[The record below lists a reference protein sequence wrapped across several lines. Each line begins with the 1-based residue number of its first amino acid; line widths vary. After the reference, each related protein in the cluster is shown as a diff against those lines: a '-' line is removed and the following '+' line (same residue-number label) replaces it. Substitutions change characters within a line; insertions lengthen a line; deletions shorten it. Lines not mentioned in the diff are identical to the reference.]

1 MPISTDT
8 RQTMALSP
16 MSGLQIAVVA
26 MTVGLNALD
35 GFDVLAISFAS
46 PGIAREWGI
55 DRAALGVV
63 LSMELLGMGLGS
75 MFLGGVADKVGRRRT
90 LLGCLAVMTVGMSM
104 ATQATGVYDLSVWRV
119 FTGLGIGGMLAAI
132 NAVVAEFSN
141 ERHRGLNVS
150 LMAVGYPIGAVIGG
164 TIAASLLKQGDWRLV
179 FRFGALATAAFI
191 PLVLWLVP
199 ESVSWLCQQ
208 PSRGALGKVNRILA
222 RMGFAAVD
230 GLPEISTAAR
240 RKSVAD
246 IFSPQL
252 ARVTVL
258 ITMAYFLHIT
268 TFYFILKWVPK
279 IVVDMGFTPSSAAG
293 VLVWANVGGAAGGA
307 VLGLSARRLGLKNL
321 TMSVMVIST
330 LMLALFGRGQA
341 TLPQLSLMCA
351 VAGFFTNAGVVG
363 VYGILAQA
371 FPTHVRATATGFA
384 IGIGRAG
391 AFLSPIIAGY
401 LFSRGFGL
409 EFVAVAMGAGS
420 LAAAVCL
427 WQMPFRP
434 QAMS

>member
-1 MPISTDT
+1 M
-8 RQTMALSP
+8 
-16 MSGLQIAVVA
+16 
-26 MTVGLNALD
+26 
-35 GFDVLAISFAS
+35 
-46 PGIAREWGI
+46 
-55 DRAALGVV
+55 
-63 LSMELLGMGLGS
+63 
-75 MFLGGVADKVGRRRT
+75 
-90 LLGCLAVMTVGMSM
+90 
-104 ATQATGVYDLSVWRV
+104 
-119 FTGLGIGGMLAAI
+119 
-132 NAVVAEFSN
+132 
-141 ERHRGLNVS
+141 
-150 LMAVGYPIGAVIGG
+150 
-164 TIAASLLKQGDWRLV
+164 
-179 FRFGALATAAFI
+179 
-191 PLVLWLVP
+191 
-199 ESVSWLCQQ
+199 
-208 PSRGALGKVNRILA
+208 
-222 RMGFAAVD
+222 
-230 GLPEISTAAR
+230 
-240 RKSVAD
+240 
-246 IFSPQL
+246 
-252 ARVTVL
+252 
-258 ITMAYFLHIT
+258 
-268 TFYFILKWVPK
+268 
-279 IVVDMGFTPSSAAG
+279 
-293 VLVWANVGGAAGGA
+293 WANVGGAAGGA

>member
-1 MPISTDT
+1 
-8 RQTMALSP
+8 
-16 MSGLQIAVVA
+16 
-26 MTVGLNALD
+26 
-35 GFDVLAISFAS
+35 
-46 PGIAREWGI
+46 
-55 DRAALGVV
+55 
-63 LSMELLGMGLGS
+63 